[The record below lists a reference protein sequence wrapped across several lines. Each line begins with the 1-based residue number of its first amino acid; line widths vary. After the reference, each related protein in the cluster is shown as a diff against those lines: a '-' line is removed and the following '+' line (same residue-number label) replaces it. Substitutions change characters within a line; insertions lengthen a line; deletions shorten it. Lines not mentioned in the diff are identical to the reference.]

1 MRRNSEK
8 QLNETPVK
16 KWLRMSPLQ
25 EDLAIIES
33 ESSHDNQEE
42 LFNELV
48 GRTPSFREDS
58 HVSEMSPCSEEYSE
72 DDPFSVQSS
81 SEDGGVSADTVNEM
95 KEEAPVGGEKRR
107 MEAVDLNR
115 KGCNCRNSK
124 C

>member
-8 QLNETPVK
+8 HLNETPVK

-33 ESSHDNQEE
+33 ESSDNHQEE

-58 HVSEMSPCSEEYSE
+58 HGSEMSPCSEEYSE
-72 DDPFSVQSS
+72 NDPFSVESS
-81 SEDGGVSADTVNEM
+81 PEEGVASADTVNEM
-95 KEEAPVGGEKRR
+95 KEEESV
-107 MEAVDLNR
+107 
-115 KGCNCRNSK
+115 
-124 C
+124 

>member
-33 ESSHDNQEE
+33 ESSDHNQEE

-58 HVSEMSPCSEEYSE
+58 PVSEMSPCSEEYSE